1 MSVLKQLPCL
11 LCSYAGILLLMK
23 WKLTIENVY
32 IHVYIFKIGF
42 LSVILSAGD
51 YINF

>member
-1 MSVLKQLPCL
+1 MSVMKQLPCL

-23 WKLTIENVY
+23 WKLTSENVY
-32 IHVYIFKIGF
+32 IYIFKIGF